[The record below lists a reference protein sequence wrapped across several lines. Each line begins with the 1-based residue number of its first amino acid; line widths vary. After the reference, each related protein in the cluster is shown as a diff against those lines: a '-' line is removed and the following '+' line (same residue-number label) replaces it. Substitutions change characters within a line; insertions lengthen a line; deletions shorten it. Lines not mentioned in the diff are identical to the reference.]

1 MRVQGEGD
9 EEDRGIAALRRRGAA
24 GRPEPEMIVLLDQRV
39 KPVVQPQ
46 PRDLARRVAAAAHA
60 RHVARY
66 VGAGE
71 PHLG

>member
-9 EEDRGIAALRRRGAA
+9 EEDRGIAALRRRGVA
-24 GRPEPEMIVLLDQRV
+24 GRPGPERGVTVLEQRV
-39 KPVVQPQ
+39 KPVAQR
-46 PRDLARRVAAAAHA
+46 RDLAHRVAAAAHA
-60 RHVARY
+60 RHVARH